1 MEQESPASEVGM
13 TTNDEF
19 TDSGELFG
27 GVLAIFHVAKVVFAL
42 DLVLVAAGEIV
53 LGKLEG
59 DRKQDVEGIQDL
71 GVE

>member
-1 MEQESPASEVGM
+1 M

-27 GVLAIFHVAKVVFAL
+27 DVLDALHDVVKVALAL
-42 DLVLVAAGEIV
+42 DLVLVATGGKV

-59 DRKQDVEGIQDL
+59 DRKQDMEGIQDL
-71 GVE
+71 SVE

>member
-1 MEQESPASEVGM
+1 M

-19 TDSGELFG
+19 DSGKLFG
-27 GVLAIFHVAKVVFAL
+27 DVLDALHDVAKVALAL
-42 DLVLVAAGEIV
+42 DLVLVATGGIV

-59 DRKQDVEGIQDL
+59 DREQDVEGIQDL

>member
-1 MEQESPASEVGM
+1 M

-19 TDSGELFG
+19 TNSGELFRG
-27 GVLAIFHVAKVVFAL
+27 ILAVFHVAKVVFAL
-42 DLVLVAAGEIV
+42 SLVLVTTGEIV

-59 DRKQDVEGIQDL
+59 NRKQDMKGIQDF